1 MREFIERGPTPIL
14 ANLRNQPLIREANAG
29 IIGNVNNR
37 NIIGQQIMPD
47 RMFDVADLAR
57 RDMLRENNLMG
68 MRETRIMRDLRGREH
83 VYGRS
88 PRTRQWE
95 MLPDDVEGFRRAREL
110 RGFASGGLVTGPDGH
125 DVIPAML
132 SNGEFVFNNRAV
144 RNLGANNLAEIQRFA
159 EGGLVGSSGNNQ
171 VNSVSSE
178 AQSAFAELNEALNAF
193 SRNNSELIE
202 ALKAFPHT
210 IQMEATHQVNV
221 NINGAAAIAQLE
233 NSMKEMVVTQIEE
246 TITNFVKS
254 KLPDLQ

>member
-1 MREFIERGPTPIL
+1 
-14 ANLRNQPLIREANAG
+14 
-29 IIGNVNNR
+29 
-37 NIIGQQIMPD
+37 
-47 RMFDVADLAR
+47 
-57 RDMLRENNLMG
+57 MG
-68 MRETRIMRDLRGREH
+68 VRETRIMRDMRGRER
-83 VYGRS
+83 VFGLN

-95 MLPDDVEGFRRAREL
+95 ALPDDVEGFRRAREL
-110 RGFASGGLVTGPDGH
+110 RGFATGGLVTGPDGH

-159 EGGLVGSSGNNQ
+159 EGGLVGSSGNN
-171 VNSVSSE
+171 VNSVSAE
-178 AQSAFAELNEALNAF
+178 AQSAFTELNEALNAF

-221 NINGAAAIAQLE
+221 NITGAAAFAQLE
-233 NSMKEMVVTQIEE
+233 NAMKEMVISQIED
-246 TITNFVKS
+246 FVKT